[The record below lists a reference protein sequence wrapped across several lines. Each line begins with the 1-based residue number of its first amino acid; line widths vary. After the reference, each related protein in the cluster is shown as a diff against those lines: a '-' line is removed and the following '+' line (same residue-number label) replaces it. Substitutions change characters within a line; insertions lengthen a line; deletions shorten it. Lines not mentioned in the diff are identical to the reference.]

1 MRRLMIVAV
10 LAAAG
15 LGAAAACADNSPQT
29 GATSAPPPATS
40 APPAAADETKQ
51 VCTEAM
57 AEATA
62 AGTEINAKVDEL
74 VQAAQSGD
82 LGKAAQLQTELKQR
96 ATDMQT
102 KLTTWSGKNIKP
114 EVRTVLTEAS
124 TTIQQAVSGTPDAQ
138 TKAKFQ
144 EIGVKLAAACAG
156 A

>member
-1 MRRLMIVAV
+1 MRRLMIVAA

-15 LGAAAACADNSPQT
+15 LGAAAACADNSPQPS
-29 GATSAPPPATS
+29 ATSAPAPATS
-40 APPAAADETKQ
+40 AAADETKQ

-62 AGTEINAKVDEL
+62 ASAEITPKVDEL

-82 LGKAAQLQTELKQR
+82 LGKAAQLQTELRAR

-102 KLTTWSGKNIKP
+102 KVTAWQGRNIKP
-114 EVRTVLTEAS
+114 EVKAVLAEAG
-124 TTIQQAVSGTPDAQ
+124 TTIQQVVSGTPDAQ

>member
-15 LGAAAACADNSPQT
+15 LGAAAACADNSPQND
-29 GATSAPPPATS
+29 ATSAPPATT

-62 AGTEINAKVDEL
+62 AGTEISAKVDEL

-82 LGKAAQLQTELKQR
+82 LAKAAQLQTELKQR

-102 KLTTWSGKNIKP
+102 KLTTWSGKSIKP

-156 A
+156 V

>member
-1 MRRLMIVAV
+1 MRRLMIVAA

-15 LGAAAACADNSPQT
+15 LVGAAACADNTPEPAAS
-29 GATSAPPPATS
+29 SAPAPATS

-51 VCTEAM
+51 VCAEAM

-62 AGTEINAKVDEL
+62 ATTEINAQVDQL

-82 LGKAAQLQTELKQR
+82 LLKAQQLETELRQR
-96 ATDMQT
+96 AADLQSKVTA
-102 KLTTWSGKNIKP
+102 WSARNIKP
-114 EVRTVLTEAS
+114 EVKSVLGEA
-124 TTIQQAVSGTPDAQ
+124 TNTLQQATSQTPDAQ

>member
-1 MRRLMIVAV
+1 MRRLMIVAA

-15 LGAAAACADNSPQT
+15 LGAAAACADNSPQPP
-29 GATSAPPPATS
+29 ATSAPPPASS

-62 AGTEINAKVDEL
+62 ASTEITAKVDQL

-82 LGKAAQLQTELKQR
+82 LGKAAQLQTELRQR
-96 ATDMQT
+96 ASDMQT
-102 KLTTWSGKNIKP
+102 KVNGWSSKNIKP
-114 EVRTVLTEAS
+114 EVKAVLTEAG
-124 TTIQQAVSGTPDAQ
+124 TTIQQAVSGTPDAT
-138 TKAKFQ
+138 TKSKFQ
-144 EIGVKLAAACAG
+144 EIGVKLATACAG

>member
-1 MRRLMIVAV
+1 MRRLLIVAA

-15 LGAAAACADNSPQT
+15 LVGAAACADNTPEPSASSAPA
-29 GATSAPPPATS
+29 ATSAPPV
-40 APPAAADETKQ
+40 AADDTKQ

-62 AGTEINAKVDEL
+62 ATTEINAKVDQL

-82 LGKAAQLQTELKQR
+82 LLKAQQLETELRQR
-96 ATDMQT
+96 ASDLQAKVTA
-102 KLTTWSGKNIKP
+102 WSTRNIKP
-114 EVRTVLTEAS
+114 EVKSVLGEA
-124 TTIQQAVSGTPDAQ
+124 TNTLQQATSQTPDAQ

>member
-1 MRRLMIVAV
+1 MRRLMIVAA

-15 LGAAAACADNSPQT
+15 LGAVAACADNSPQPP
-29 GATSAPPPATS
+29 ATSAPPASS

-62 AGTEINAKVDEL
+62 ASTEINAKVDEL

-96 ATDMQT
+96 ATDLQT
-102 KLTTWSGKNIKP
+102 KLTAWSGRNIKP

-124 TTIQQAVSGTPDAQ
+124 TTITQAVSGTPDAQ